1 MRFISTVAETRRK
14 CWRRWAASVCAPCSS
29 AMRGPSVPRIC
40 RRSSARRA
48 AIACSRARAGTS
60 TRDCCARCPPA
71 FRSASKF
78 QWRKSW
84 SRWNARG
91 GRSRRPKHCSS
102 NAHCRRRRRPVRPSA
117 YRDGAQGADVP
128 ACRGRRSA
136 AGRGFRRAVL
146 RAVHRDAG
154 QGKTPPPNPRHPP
167 AAGPTPRETGA
178 CRPPAGTPRGP
189 NPLIERAREVG
200 RGGRIGRLAAVAAL
214 WLLQKPADYF
224 DVAWRR
230 EAGGGPL
237 LINLIHDIDDL
248 RYICGE
254 IAEVRAITANAA
266 RGFPVEDS
274 AAVTLRFANGA
285 VGSATVSD
293 AVPAPW
299 SWELASG
306 ENPVYPQQPENC
318 YFFSGTSGSL
328 ALPRVDPWRSG
339 ARSGWDA
346 PPHC

>member
-1 MRFISTVAETRRK
+1 MRIAVVGAGQFGRRHIETVRKEPMCQLAAVADPVQGADFGVPRYALYTEMLDKEKPDGVIVATPNALHVPVGLACVERGIPMLVEKPVAETVE
-14 CWRRWAASVCAPCSS
+14 S
-29 AMRGPSVPRIC
+29 
-40 RRSSARRA
+40 
-48 AIACSRARAGTS
+48 
-60 TRDCCARCPPA
+60 
-71 FRSASKF
+71 
-78 QWRKSW
+78 
-84 SRWNARG
+84 
-91 GRSRRPKHCSS
+91 SRRLVDAAEKARVPLLVGH
-102 NAHCRRRRRPVRPSA
+102 HRR
-117 YRDGAQGADVP
+117 
-128 ACRGRRSA
+128 
-136 AGRGFRRAVL
+136 
-146 RAVHRDAG
+146 H
-154 QGKTPPPNPRHPP
+154 
-167 AAGPTPRETGA
+167 
-178 CRPPAGTPRGP
+178 
-189 NPLIERAREVG
+189 NPLIEKAREVVQ
-200 RGGRIGRLAAVAAL
+200 GGRIGRLAAVAAL

-328 ALPRVDPWRSG
+328 ALPRMELWRYGDKSGWYAPLAREHIAIERADPQVRQLQHFCRVIRGEEAPRSSG
-339 ARSGWDA
+339 ADATRTLAVVQAIHEAAGSGRA
-346 PPHC
+346 VPL